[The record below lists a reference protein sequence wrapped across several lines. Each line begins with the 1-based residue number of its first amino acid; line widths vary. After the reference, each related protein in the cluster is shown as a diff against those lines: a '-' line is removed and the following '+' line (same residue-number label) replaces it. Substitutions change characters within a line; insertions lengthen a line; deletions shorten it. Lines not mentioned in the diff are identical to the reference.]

1 MTVLLNGERSRNV
14 VKYICF
20 CQMTPDFLRLPLEER
35 NKWMTDGLEIA
46 RKHGL
51 KVIFW
56 GNSMGVRE
64 HVVVVFESN
73 GISDDYMKF
82 QREWQGLGTPE
93 AGKYIDYSRT
103 VTVF

>member
-1 MTVLLNGERSRNV
+1 M

-73 GISDDYMKF
+73 GIPDDYMKF
-82 QREWQGLGTPE
+82 QREC
-93 AGKYIDYSRT
+93 IDYSRT